1 MLDPS
6 YNYGYDNSCILI
18 LCIHISS
25 MLKLGTKFFE
35 LFLSTLKVRVLGH
48 KYIPTEQGNH
58 TGWGRLFPQETTTN
72 TDRDRNSPWTQQISG
87 NVEPWGPNAE
97 TNSTIHQKMV
107 EALTHLMPLKKP
119 SLCHYFHAEHKR
131 GKTCMLPASKRELC
145 PQTAALCSQVSSFGF
160 LALPIFLL
168 K

>member
-1 MLDPS
+1 MLDSS

-58 TGWGRLFPQETTTN
+58 TAGGGRLFPQETTTN
-72 TDRDRNSPWTQQISG
+72 TDRDRNSP
-87 NVEPWGPNAE
+87 
-97 TNSTIHQKMV
+97 
-107 EALTHLMPLKKP
+107 
-119 SLCHYFHAEHKR
+119 
-131 GKTCMLPASKRELC
+131 
-145 PQTAALCSQVSSFGF
+145 
-160 LALPIFLL
+160 
-168 K
+168 